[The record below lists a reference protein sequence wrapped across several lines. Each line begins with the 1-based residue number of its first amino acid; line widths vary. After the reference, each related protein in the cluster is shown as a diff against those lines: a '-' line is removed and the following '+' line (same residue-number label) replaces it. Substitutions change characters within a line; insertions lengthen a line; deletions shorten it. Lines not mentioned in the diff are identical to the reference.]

1 MSEPLNGSNLRTIF
15 LLLTRAHFSTAKNYG
30 YLEPQ
35 LSCVEW
41 NSDTFKSTLAVE
53 LSQEYERAKNQNT
66 PAVYVGFDQPFSF
79 KKIDFSDNTGD
90 HTDNSGRVMGVLTTA
105 ILSLIHV
112 APTMDQALL
121 LADSSTSFFL
131 GTRDSLAYKLNL
143 IAFDPIS
150 ISPPAMVDKGPE
162 RNFRVDATFGLS
174 FNYVINANIESHRLK
189 KFALDFAGK

>member
-1 MSEPLNGSNLRTIF
+1 MTEPLNGSNLRSVF
-15 LLLTRAHFSTAKNYG
+15 LLLTRAHFSTSKNYG

-41 NSDTFKSTLAVE
+41 NTDPFKSTLAVE
-53 LSQEYERAKNQNT
+53 LSQEYERSKNQNT

-79 KKIDFSDNTGD
+79 KKIDLSDNASD

-105 ILSLIHV
+105 ALSLIHV
-112 APTMDQALL
+112 APTMDMALL
-121 LADSSTSFFL
+121 LADSSASFFL
-131 GTRDSLAYKLNL
+131 GTRDSVAQRLNL

-150 ISPPAMVDKGPE
+150 ISPPVMVDKGPE
-162 RNFRVDATFGLS
+162 RNFRVDVTFGLS

-189 KFALDFAGK
+189 KFAMEFAGK

>member
-1 MSEPLNGSNLRTIF
+1 MTEPLNGSNLRTVF
-15 LLLTRAHFSTAKNYG
+15 LLLARAHFSSAKNYG

-35 LSCVEW
+35 LSCAVW
-41 NSDTFKSTLAVE
+41 DADPFKASLAVE

-79 KKIDFSDNTGD
+79 KKIDLSDNTED
-90 HTDNSGRVMGVLTTA
+90 HADNSGRVMGVLTTA
-105 ILSLIHV
+105 TLSIIHV

-131 GTRDSLAYKLNL
+131 GTRDSVASRLNL

-150 ISPPAMVDKGPE
+150 ISPPAMIDKGPE
-162 RNFRVDATFGLS
+162 RNFRVDATFGLT

-189 KFALDFAGK
+189 KFAMEFAGK